1 MGRIQ
6 DKDEEIIT
14 LYSRLT
20 ELSLEKTVLEESN
33 KSLCEEVRS
42 YGSNW

>member
-1 MGRIQ
+1 MVRIQ
-6 DKDEEIIT
+6 DKDDEINL

-20 ELSLEKTVLEESN
+20 EISLEKTVLEESN

-42 YGSNW
+42 YGSN